1 MTVITARR
9 RHGSCEDSPAAF
21 MEPCRLLSARPT
33 KPEQHMSL
41 KRYVKTIGATVA
53 SVTAALWLAGCG
65 NEARDIGQIVFTA
78 DEQGRSIS
86 VVNPATG
93 QVETT
98 SIPVSPHNVQVSS
111 DGRSLFA
118 VGSSSNVDQHG
129 DAAMMGSG
137 RLLIFDASAVSQGP
151 RTNIS
156 VGRMPAH
163 VIVDSRNERAFVTSA
178 GDNMLTVVDLGSGT
192 VDRNIAVGR
201 SPHGLRMSPD
211 GRTIYVANTGD
222 GTVSVVNV
230 ANLAERERI
239 PVGRGPVQVAFTPD
253 GRFSYVTLRDEN
265 GTAVIDTASRRVVAT
280 IPVGPGPIQVFASP
294 DGREVYVANQ
304 GTEARPGN
312 TVSVIDTARQT
323 VVATII
329 TGAGAHGVAVSGS
342 GDRVFI
348 ANSFA
353 DTVSVLDPRT
363 RRLVR
368 NIPVGRGPGGISVA
382 EVND

>member
-1 MTVITARR
+1 
-9 RHGSCEDSPAAF
+9 
-21 MEPCRLLSARPT
+21 MEPGVAIGPSR
-33 KPEQHMSL
+33 KPEQQMFL
-41 KRYVKTIGATVA
+41 KTYVKRVVLVA
-53 SVTAALWLAGCG
+53 ASATAALLLAGCE
-65 NEARDIGQIVFTA
+65 NQDRNTRPILFTA
-78 DEQGRSIS
+78 DELGRSIS
-86 VVNPATG
+86 VINPETG

-98 SIPVSPHNVQVSS
+98 RIAVSPHNVQVSS

-118 VGSSSNVDQHG
+118 VGASAPQGPDG
-129 DAAMMGSG
+129 EAEMDGPG
-137 RLLIFDASAVSQGP
+137 RLLIFDASAVSKGP
-151 RTNIS
+151 STTIP

-163 VIVDSRNERAFVTSA
+163 VVVDARSERAFVTSA
-178 GDNMLTVVDLGSGT
+178 GDNMLTVVDLKSGS
-192 VDRNIAVGR
+192 VDRNITVGR

-211 GRTIYVANTGD
+211 GRTLYVANTGD
-222 GTVSVVNV
+222 GTVSVVDAV
-230 ANLAERERI
+230 DLDEVERI

-253 GRFSYVTLRDEN
+253 GRFGYVTLRDEN
-265 GTAVIDTASRRVVAT
+265 GTAVIDTASRRVVAR

-323 VVATII
+323 VVATIVA
-329 TGAGAHGVAVSGS
+329 GAGAHGVVVGGN
-342 GDRVFI
+342 GDRVYI

-368 NIPVGRGPGGISVA
+368 TIPVGRGPGGISLA